1 MNLLLQADDVLRQ
14 RLDARGQGDRRTLVA
29 LVTSTIVFGA
39 VYGAAMGSYG
49 GVVGERL
56 WQVFY
61 SASKVPLLLLATF
74 AVSLPS
80 FLVINVL
87 FGLRDDLGRVVRA
100 LAAAQAGVGI
110 VLASLAPITVFWNV
124 SFGDYPTAVLY
135 NAVAFAV
142 ASFAGQWLLRGYY
155 RPLVARRPRHRF
167 LMRAWLGVYAFVG
180 IQMAWVLRPF
190 VGDPGSEVQFFRE
203 DSWGNAYTVVWGLL
217 VNVLGR

>member
-14 RLDARGQGDRRTLVA
+14 RLDARGQSDRRTVVA
-29 LVTSTIVFGA
+29 LVTSTIVFGGL
-39 VYGAAMGSYG
+39 YGAAMGSFG

-56 WQVFY
+56 WQVLY

-74 AVSLPS
+74 VVSLPS
-80 FLVINVL
+80 FLVLNVL
-87 FGLRDDLGRVVRA
+87 FGVGGDLARVVRA

-110 VLASLAPITVFWNV
+110 VLASLAPITILWNI
-124 SFGDYPTAVLY
+124 SFGDYAVAVLY

-155 RPLVARRPRHRF
+155 RPLIARRPRHRY

-190 VGDPGSEVQFFRE
+190 VGDPGSSVQFFRE
-203 DSWGNAYTVVWGLL
+203 DSWGNAYTVVWGLA
-217 VNVLGR
+217 VRVLGI